1 MAKDVEHIIRTAARI
16 GLNEQ
21 INWLTDAIDRVQDS
35 IQDDDAITA
44 EIDSRE
50 IVKDAETVRETV
62 LALTASGF
70 LEPFHAEQTQ
80 TRQARRSGLAGWCA
94 ALAAAGLLGAGW
106 LWRASRK

>member
-21 INWLTDAIDRVQDS
+21 IDYLSDAIGRLQDS
-35 IQDDDAITA
+35 IHDDDATTA
-44 EIDSRE
+44 EIDSRD

-62 LALTASGF
+62 LALVASGF

-80 TRQARRSGLAGWCA
+80 TRRARRSGLAGWHA
-94 ALAAAGLLGAGW
+94 ALAVTGLLGGGW
-106 LWRASRK
+106 LWRASRR